1 MEKFSFFNSVNGDR
15 RYKAEDWANYFN
27 KFITNGY
34 FPNIASNLQVIASGT
49 NMKVTLRAGA
59 AWINGYMY
67 NNTTDLELTIQTAD
81 AVNSRIDR
89 VTLRCDHEK
98 RDIRAYVKKG
108 TPSSSPVAPALQR
121 DADAYELAVAEVHVR
136 NGVVVIAQEA
146 VTDVRLNKD
155 LCGVVNSL
163 LQADTTMI
171 FNQYWDWFVRTKQKY
186 DEDNTTIMSDFRK
199 FMEDEK
205 KRYNT
210 EFTTWFQNLKNILDT
225 NTAGNLLNEINKI
238 NDKWN
243 ATLTE
248 LDKKSQAVQHGL
260 NVVNAPVA
268 SPINIEIQGRT
279 LVNLLGQTALDPAK
293 YYLYVPGKGTTKITA
308 GSSTYEGIAKFTGQS
323 TVSYT
328 IKQDFRRKVAG
339 SAVEN
344 GHIAR
349 RAAINNLNVPNN
361 NLLVEFNVG
370 DITGVSTLDNSV
382 TNSGGNASTSG
393 NIGQQMFSFDL
404 IRTLQDKY
412 GPQIWQGKITLAE
425 KVSIAKQLIT
435 KLTCNWWG
443 FGIGPVGNKATL
455 ARWSNNLS
463 QWITAGVNTG
473 TGVGKITASPNYSG
487 QDLIDSNGFSYI
499 LAYAEPS
506 NGTVASVINTDYVEL
521 ELEVNTNLPLLE
533 DALYEVD
540 QATYNKINVEPE
552 YSGQNL
558 LDRFPYVQGVQHLN
572 PVVSAEGGNLIPPL
586 SNATTSV
593 SGLGSFEAESSYRGT
608 VKATTNFADFNL
620 NLNTPCVGGQTYTFS
635 CLDLKGWFSIRTID
649 ESGKELSRQ
658 DIKTGTTTL
667 KFTVPENAKMFVYWF
682 GNNAYGAGTFYVEQP
697 MLVLGDKP
705 KPFAPRN
712 PSYLY
717 TNAALAGQNGVNDV
731 LYQED
736 GQWKVLRK
744 WERDVGLDS
753 AKYLTG
759 FYGNYSGYKRFGI
772 NPQAL
777 INSDYMNL
785 NDQRFYATKYDG
797 KILNNN
803 SGYTSSDQAALQQP
817 SGGGLK
823 LTVANIDSGFTD
835 SYTPSTDEISAYFNG
850 WKVKTSDANGKPT
863 AWVSVV
869 DGKDAPTQ
877 TLAYVRANK
886 APNYTPYKLT
896 YQLAIPRVE
905 TVQVEGNLVTS
916 GITQVSVDSGIVVRE
931 KVAPAVNNTYNVY
944 IINNI
949 TMSATSILK
958 GKVGKILAVYKNGII
973 ENKWVIRQS
982 QYAYGKEYCEIPSKD
997 FDPTAEYTV
1006 TYLVQDKH
1014 LFTTNVIDAKVTYN
1028 QSLASTV
1035 REAVEKQADTS
1046 TLLFA
1051 VQDTVCQLTAK
1062 TREYGLRLTPRR
1074 SGKDE
1079 NDIFTVTEYKMANGT
1094 VRKRSVLS
1102 NPNAYGNYV
1111 LRTETEYFENG
1122 TIQKVTLLDLI
1133 YDVDGNFIDEV
1144 ERT

>member
-67 NNTTDLELTIQTAD
+67 QNTTDLDLTIQTAD
-81 AVNSRIDR
+81 AVNSRKDR
-89 VTLRCDHEK
+89 VVLRLDYEK
-98 RDIRAYVKKG
+98 REIKAYVKKG
-108 TPSSSPVAPALQR
+108 TPSSSPVASALQR

-136 NGVVVIAQEA
+136 NGVVVITQEA

-210 EFTTWFQNLKNILDT
+210 EFTTWFQNLKNVLDT

-243 ATLTE
+243 ATLVE

-260 NVVNAPVA
+260 NIVNAPVA
-268 SPINIEIQGRT
+268 SPLNIEIQGCT
-279 LVNLLGQTALDPAK
+279 LVNLLGQTTLDPSK
-293 YYLYVPGKGTTKITA
+293 YYVYIPGKGTTKITA
-308 GSSTYEGIAKFTGQS
+308 GGNTYEGIAKFTGQS
-323 TVSYT
+323 TVSYS

-412 GPQIWQGKITLAE
+412 GPQIWQGKTTLAE

-506 NGTVASVINTDYVEL
+506 NGTVASVINTDYIEL

-540 QATYNKINVEPE
+540 QATYNKVNVDTEFI
-552 YSGQNL
+552 GQKL
-558 LDRFPYVQGVQHLN
+558 MDKFPYVQGVQHLN
-572 PVVSAEGGNLIPPL
+572 PVVVAEGGNLIPPFNEWNLHQNARVL
-586 SNATTSV
+586 SPYELQLTV
-593 SGLGSFEAESSYRGT
+593 DSGLRQSYVRIN
-608 VKATTNFADFNL
+608 AI
-620 NLNTPCVGGQTYTFS
+620 PGQKYTFKGS
-635 CLDLKGWFSIRTID
+635 LDNTAGKYIIRVFGENSSSVPGGPYHEIANGSVT
-649 ESGKELSRQ
+649 
-658 DIKTGTTTL
+658 
-667 KFTVPENAKMFVYWF
+667 FTVPANAVQIDITID
-682 GNNAYGAGTFYVEQP
+682 NRNANGTFKFTEP
-697 MLVLGDKP
+697 ILILGDKP
-705 KPFAPRN
+705 KPFTPRN
-712 PSYLY
+712 PSSLY
-717 TNAALAGQNGVNDV
+717 TNTSLAGQNGVNDV

-744 WERDVGLDS
+744 WERDIVLDS

-759 FYGNYSGYKRFGI
+759 FYANYSGYKRFGI
-772 NPQAL
+772 NSQPL
-777 INSDYMNL
+777 INDDYMSL
-785 NDQRFYATKYDG
+785 SDKRFLVIKYDG
-797 KILNNN
+797 KILQNN
-803 SGYTSSDQAALQQP
+803 SGYTGSDQAALQQP

-835 SYTPSTDEISAYFNG
+835 PYTPSTDEMSAYFNG
-850 WKVKTSDANGKPT
+850 WKVKSADGTGKPT

-877 TLAYVRANK
+877 TLAYVKANR

-896 YQLAIPRVE
+896 YQLAAPRVE
-905 TVQVEGNLVTS
+905 TVQVEGDLVVS
-916 GITQVSVDSGIVVRE
+916 GVTQVTVDSGVVVRE

-1006 TYLVQDKH
+1006 TYSVLDKH
-1014 LFTTNVIDAKVTYN
+1014 LYTTNVIDAKVMYN

-1035 REAVEKQADTS
+1035 REVVEKQADNS

-1051 VQDTVCQLTAK
+1051 QQAKVSELTAK

-1102 NPNAYGNYV
+1102 NPNAYGSY
-1111 LRTETEYFENG
+1111 LTRTETEYLENG
-1122 TIQKVTLLDLI
+1122 AVQKVTLLDLI
-1133 YDVDGNFIDEV
+1133 YDADGNFIDEV

>member
-81 AVNSRIDR
+81 AVNSRKDR
-89 VTLRCDHEK
+89 VVLRLDHEK
-98 RDIRAYVKKG
+98 REIKAYVKKG
-108 TPSSSPVAPALQR
+108 TPSSSPVAPVLQR

-136 NGVVVIAQEA
+136 NGVVVITQEA

-186 DEDNTTIMSDFRK
+186 EEDNSVIMSDFRK

-210 EFTTWFQNLKNILDT
+210 EFTTWFQNLKNVLDT

-243 ATLTE
+243 ATLVE

-260 NVVNAPVA
+260 NVINAPIS
-268 SPINIEIQGRT
+268 SPLNIEIQGRT
-279 LVNLLGQTALDPAK
+279 LANVLGKDGAVPQTNKVFSVETAK
-293 YYLYVPGKGTTKITA
+293 YYLIINSSGAQVTVDNTA
-308 GSSTYEGIAKFTGQS
+308 QNTPYKFTG
-323 TVSYT
+323 
-328 IKQDFRRKVAG
+328 K
-339 SAVEN
+339 
-344 GHIAR
+344 
-349 RAAINNLNVPNN
+349 
-361 NLLVEFNVG
+361 
-370 DITGVSTLDNSV
+370 
-382 TNSGGNASTSG
+382 
-393 NIGQQMFSFDL
+393 
-404 IRTLQDKY
+404 
-412 GPQIWQGKITLAE
+412 
-425 KVSIAKQLIT
+425 
-435 KLTCNWWG
+435 
-443 FGIGPVGNKATL
+443 
-455 ARWSNNLS
+455 
-463 QWITAGVNTG
+463 
-473 TGVGKITASPNYSG
+473 
-487 QDLIDSNGFSYI
+487 
-499 LAYAEPS
+499 
-506 NGTVASVINTDYVEL
+506 ASVSLTWTVGM
-521 ELEVNTNLPLLE
+521 V
-533 DALYEVD
+533 ALYEVD
-540 QATYNKINVEPE
+540 QATYNKINADPE
-552 YSGQNL
+552 YSGQKL
-558 LDRFPYVQGVQHLN
+558 MDKFPYVEGVQHLN
-572 PVVSAEGGNLIPPL
+572 PVVVAEGGNLIPPFTEWETVSSVAKIMNPYEL
-586 SNATTSV
+586 SIAAMGQQHNNTHTITVLPNTTYSFSYKSSSHVRYDLQLRDSNSAVEKTFACYDGLPLTFTTS
-593 SGLGSFEAESSYRGT
+593 GT
-608 VKATTNFADFNL
+608 TK
-620 NLNTPCVGGQTYTFS
+620 
-635 CLDLKGWFSIRTID
+635 SIR
-649 ESGKELSRQ
+649 
-658 DIKTGTTTL
+658 
-667 KFTVPENAKMFVYWF
+667 V
-682 GNNAYGAGTFYVEQP
+682 NAYNYPISDIGTWSFSYP
-697 MLVLGDKP
+697 SLVLGDKP
-705 KPFAPRN
+705 KPFVPRN

-717 TNAALAGQNGVNDV
+717 TNTVLAGQNGVNDL

-744 WERDVGLDS
+744 WERDVVLDGGKEVAFQVS
-753 AKYLTG
+753 ASGFKKFKFPTTANGISKNGNLTNTYVIQDYTNALM
-759 FYGNYSGYKRFGI
+759 FKSVDVNDP
-772 NPQAL
+772 NPQ
-777 INSDYMNL
+777 SVYM
-785 NDQRFYATKYDG
+785 DT
-797 KILNNN
+797 NNVLV
-803 SGYTSSDQAALQQP
+803 S
-817 SGGGLK
+817 
-823 LTVANIDSGFTD
+823 VANSLSGFTE
-835 SYTPSTDEISAYFNG
+835 SYTPTADEIKAYFNG
-850 WKVKTSDANGKPT
+850 WKVKAADGTGKPT

-869 DGKDAPTQ
+869 DGKDAPAQ
-877 TLAYVRANK
+877 TLTYVRANK

-896 YQLAIPRVE
+896 YQLANPRIE
-905 TVQVEGNLVTS
+905 SVQVEGDLAVS

-931 KVAPAVNNTYNVY
+931 KVAPAVNNIYNVY

-1014 LFTTNVIDAKVTYN
+1014 QFTTNVIDAKVIYN
-1028 QSLASTV
+1028 QSQASTV
-1035 REAVEKQADTS
+1035 REVVEKQTDIS

-1051 VQDTVCQLTAK
+1051 QQNKVSELTAK

-1074 SGKDE
+1074 SSKDE

-1102 NPNAYGNYV
+1102 NPNAYGSY
-1111 LRTETEYFENG
+1111 LTRTETEYLENG
-1122 TIQKVTLLDLI
+1122 AVQKVTLLDLI
-1133 YDVDGNFIDEV
+1133 YDADGNFIDEV

>member
-67 NNTTDLELTIQTAD
+67 NNTADLELTIQTAD
-81 AVNSRIDR
+81 AVNSRKDR
-89 VTLRCDHEK
+89 VVLRLDHEK

-121 DADAYELAVAEVHVR
+121 DADAYELAVAEVYVR
-136 NGVVVIAQEA
+136 NGVVVITQEA

-186 DEDNTTIMSDFRK
+186 EEDNSVIMSDFRK

-210 EFTTWFQNLKNILDT
+210 EFTTWFQNLKNVLDT

-248 LDKKSQAVQHGL
+248 LDKKSQALQHGL
-260 NVVNAPVA
+260 NVLNAPVA
-268 SPINIEIQGRT
+268 SPLNIEIQGRT
-279 LVNLLGQTALDPAK
+279 LVNMAGTISSAW
-293 YYLYVPGKGTTKITA
+293 KGTNIESVIDDTTVYKYKKSYKAKTNSNGAAGNAYIAFDVPVTMSTGKKYVIRTDIRCESAAEMIATPRWDGNIFTTHNQQYSGSTEFVPMFIKIN
-308 GSSTYEGIAKFTGQS
+308 GKDLSKFTLLIE
-323 TVSYT
+323 TYKANFTFWVDT
-328 IKQDFRRKVAG
+328 FVA
-339 SAVEN
+339 VYD
-344 GHIAR
+344 
-349 RAAINNLNVPNN
+349 VPDD
-361 NLLVEFNVG
+361 VF
-370 DITGVSTLDNSV
+370 
-382 TNSGGNASTSG
+382 A
-393 NIGQQMFSFDL
+393 
-404 IRTLQDKY
+404 
-412 GPQIWQGKITLAE
+412 
-425 KVSIAKQLIT
+425 
-435 KLTCNWWG
+435 
-443 FGIGPVGNKATL
+443 
-455 ARWSNNLS
+455 
-463 QWITAGVNTG
+463 
-473 TGVGKITASPNYSG
+473 
-487 QDLIDSNGFSYI
+487 
-499 LAYAEPS
+499 
-506 NGTVASVINTDYVEL
+506 
-521 ELEVNTNLPLLE
+521 
-533 DALYEVD
+533 
-540 QATYNKINVEPE
+540 KINVDPE
-552 YSGQNL
+552 YSGQKL
-558 LDRFPYVQGVQHLN
+558 TDKFPYVEGVQHLN
-572 PVVSAEGGNLIPPL
+572 TVVVAEGGNLIPPFTEWETV
-586 SNATTSV
+586 SSV
-593 SGLGSFEAESSYRGT
+593 AKIMNPY
-608 VKATTNFADFNL
+608 
-620 NLNTPCVGGQTYTFS
+620 
-635 CLDLKGWFSIRTID
+635 
-649 ESGKELSRQ
+649 ELSIAATGQQHNNTHTITVLPNTTYSFSYKSSSHVRYDLQ
-658 DIKTGTTTL
+658 LRDSNSVVEKTFACYDGLPLTFTTLGTT
-667 KFTVPENAKMFVYWF
+667 KSVRV
-682 GNNAYGAGTFYVEQP
+682 NAYNYPISDVGTWSFSYP
-697 MLVLGDKP
+697 SLVLGDKP

-717 TNAALAGQNGVNDV
+717 ANTSLAGQNGVNDV

-744 WERDVGLDS
+744 WERDVMLDGVLNWTHNAS
-753 AKYLTG
+753 KMG
-759 FYGNYSGYKRFGI
+759 FKE
-772 NPQAL
+772 
-777 INSDYMNL
+777 
-785 NDQRFYATKYDG
+785 
-797 KILNNN
+797 
-803 SGYTSSDQAALQQP
+803 
-817 SGGGLK
+817 
-823 LTVANIDSGFTD
+823 LTVTNYLDKKVNGTNTIFVQKNNGTFLNQAGASSSISSGDFVHNSTPHLYVSVSDNDSGWAV
-835 SYTPSTDEISAYFNG
+835 SYAPLQDEVKAYFNG
-850 WKVKTSDANGKPT
+850 WKVKTADGSGKPT
-863 AWVSVV
+863 AWISIV
-869 DGKDAPTQ
+869 DGKDAPIQ
-877 TLAYVRANK
+877 TLAYVRANR

-896 YQLAIPRVE
+896 YQLAVPRVE
-905 TVQVEGNLVTS
+905 TVQVEGELAVS
-916 GITQVSVDSGIVVRE
+916 GVTQVSVDSGVVVRE
-931 KVAPAVNNTYNVY
+931 KVAPAVNNIYNVY

-1014 LFTTNVIDAKVTYN
+1014 QFTTNVIDAKVIYN

-1035 REAVEKQADTS
+1035 REVVEKQADAS

-1051 VQDTVCQLTAK
+1051 VQDTVSQLTTK
-1062 TREYGLRLTPRR
+1062 TREYELRLTPRR

-1102 NPNAYGNYV
+1102 NPNAYGSY
-1111 LRTETEYFENG
+1111 LTRTETEYLENG
-1122 TIQKVTLLDLI
+1122 AVQKVTLLDLI
-1133 YDVDGNFIDEV
+1133 YDADGNFIDEV

>member
-81 AVNSRIDR
+81 AVNSRKDR
-89 VTLRCDHEK
+89 VVLRLDHEK
-98 RDIRAYVKKG
+98 REIKAYVKKG

-136 NGVVVIAQEA
+136 NGVVVITQEA

-186 DEDNTTIMSDFRK
+186 EEDNSVIMSDFRK

-210 EFTTWFQNLKNILDT
+210 EFTTWFQNLKNVLDT

-243 ATLTE
+243 ATLVE
-248 LDKKSQAVQHGL
+248 LDKKSQALQHGL
-260 NVVNAPVA
+260 NVVNAPVD
-268 SPINIEIQGRT
+268 SPLNIEIQGRT
-279 LVNLLGQTALDPAK
+279 LANVLGKDGAVPQTNKVFSVETAK
-293 YYLYVPGKGTTKITA
+293 YYLIINSSGTQVTVDNTA
-308 GSSTYEGIAKFTGQS
+308 QNTPYKFTG
-323 TVSYT
+323 
-328 IKQDFRRKVAG
+328 K
-339 SAVEN
+339 
-344 GHIAR
+344 
-349 RAAINNLNVPNN
+349 
-361 NLLVEFNVG
+361 
-370 DITGVSTLDNSV
+370 
-382 TNSGGNASTSG
+382 
-393 NIGQQMFSFDL
+393 
-404 IRTLQDKY
+404 
-412 GPQIWQGKITLAE
+412 
-425 KVSIAKQLIT
+425 
-435 KLTCNWWG
+435 
-443 FGIGPVGNKATL
+443 
-455 ARWSNNLS
+455 
-463 QWITAGVNTG
+463 
-473 TGVGKITASPNYSG
+473 
-487 QDLIDSNGFSYI
+487 
-499 LAYAEPS
+499 
-506 NGTVASVINTDYVEL
+506 ASVSLTWTVGM
-521 ELEVNTNLPLLE
+521 V
-533 DALYEVD
+533 ALYEVD
-540 QATYNKINVEPE
+540 QATYNKINVDPE
-552 YSGQNL
+552 YSGQKL
-558 LDRFPYVQGVQHLN
+558 MDKFPYVEGVQHLN
-572 PVVSAEGGNLIPPL
+572 PVVVVESGNLIPPFTEWTL
-586 SNATTSV
+586 HANAKVVNPYELELNATATNQHTFISIDCSPNTQYTLDVLTSGFYIIDCLDSLNGITSTPAFLKNGKITFTTPINTKRIQIKFTNGNV
-593 SGLGSFEAESSYRGT
+593 
-608 VKATTNFADFNL
+608 ATGKF
-620 NLNTPCVGGQTYTFS
+620 TFS
-635 CLDLKGWFSIRTID
+635 NI
-649 ESGKELSRQ
+649 
-658 DIKTGTTTL
+658 
-667 KFTVPENAKMFVYWF
+667 
-682 GNNAYGAGTFYVEQP
+682 
-697 MLVLGDKP
+697 MLVVGDKP

-717 TNAALAGQNGVNDV
+717 TNTVLAGQNGINDV

-744 WERDVGLDS
+744 WERDIVLDS

-759 FYGNYSGYKRFGI
+759 FYANYSGYKRFGI
-772 NPQAL
+772 NPQPL
-777 INSDYMNL
+777 INADYMNL
-785 NDQRFYATKYDG
+785 NDQRFSVTKYDG
-797 KILNNN
+797 KMLQNN

-823 LTVANIDSGFTD
+823 ITVANIDSGFTD
-835 SYTPSTDEISAYFNG
+835 SYTPSADEISAYFNG
-850 WKVKTSDANGKPT
+850 WKVKSADGTGKPT

-877 TLAYVRANK
+877 TIAYVRANR

-896 YQLAIPRVE
+896 YQLATPRVE
-905 TVQVEGNLVTS
+905 VVQVEGELVTS
-916 GITQVSVDSGIVVRE
+916 GITQVNADNGVVVRE
-931 KVAPAVNNTYNVY
+931 KVVPNTFQGTAYINSTSSKLKARVN
-944 IINNI
+944 
-949 TMSATSILK
+949 
-958 GKVGKILAVYKNGII
+958 KILGVYKNGQLDSGW
-973 ENKWVIRQS
+973 ELMYRNGGES
-982 QYAYGKEYCEIPSKD
+982 DYPLLGKGFARINTTIL
-997 FDPTAEYTV
+997 DPTAEYTV

-1014 LFTTNVIDAKVTYN
+1014 LFTTNVIDVKVTYN

-1035 REAVEKQADTS
+1035 REVVEKQADNS

-1051 VQDTVCQLTAK
+1051 QQAKVSELTAK

-1079 NDIFTVTEYKMANGT
+1079 NDIFTVTEYKMANGM

-1102 NPNAYGNYV
+1102 NPNAYGSY
-1111 LRTETEYFENG
+1111 LTRTETEYLENG
-1122 TIQKVTLLDLI
+1122 AVQKVTLLDLI
-1133 YDVDGNFIDEV
+1133 YDADGNFIDEV